1 MKLLLL
7 GRNGQVGEALQ
18 STLGRL
24 GQVVAWGREAA
35 CLEEPERLAERVAAQ
50 KADVIVN
57 AAAYTAVDRA
67 ESEPARAFLINA
79 RAVSALAAVAE
90 RQGAWLVH
98 FSTDY
103 VFDGR
108 KADSYAE
115 DDAPN
120 PLSVYGRSK
129 LAGDDAIVVSGCL
142 HLIFRISWVYAAGH
156 PNFPRA
162 MLQLARERSSLDV
175 VGDQVGAPTA
185 ARLVAAATARALA
198 RTARGRAARSLSG
211 VYNLAP
217 AGTTDR
223 ADLARF
229 VVREALARG
238 AGLALS
244 PGAIRSVATDAYPA
258 SATRPLNSRLDTTKL
273 RRTFG
278 MELPPWQDDMRGW
291 IACELAGGRLGG
303 RP

>member
-18 STLGRL
+18 ATLGRL

-35 CLEEPERLAERVAAQ
+35 CFEEPERLAERVAAQ

-108 KADSYAE
+108 KPDSYAE

-129 LAGDDAIVVSGCL
+129 LAGDDAIVASGCL
-142 HLIFRISWVYAAGH
+142 HLIFRISWVYAPGH
-156 PNFPRA
+156 PNFPRT

-175 VGDQVGAPTA
+175 VADQVGAPTA
-185 ARLVAAATARALA
+185 ARLVAAATVRVIA
-198 RTARGRAARSLSG
+198 RTGRGRAASSLSG
-211 VYNLAP
+211 VYHLAP
-217 AGTTDR
+217 SGATDR

-229 VVREALARG
+229 VVREASARG
-238 AGLALS
+238 ADLALS
-244 PGAIRSVATDAYPA
+244 PGAIRSVTTDAYPA
-258 SATRPLNSRLDTTKL
+258 SASRPLNSCLDTAKL

-278 MELPPWQDDMRGW
+278 MDFRPWQDDMRAW
-291 IACELAGGRLGG
+291 IACELAGVG
-303 RP
+303 P